1 MLALTYHRS
10 VPAFA
15 LVRASGGNPE
25 VATSALSMLHLGDVP
40 EPELPAAGWMRVM
53 PSLSGICGS
62 DLAAIG
68 GHASLYL
75 DPLTSYPFVPGHEV
89 VGVLEDG
96 SRVVIEPALALLQ
109 RDRGADRGRTAN
121 GLLREHRRGMGGGAG
136 RASVAGARGAG
147 HAFR

>member
-53 PSLSGICGS
+53 PTLSGICGS

-68 GHASLYL
+68 GHAFLFPPSP
-75 DPLTSYPFVPGHEV
+75 DVDSFVPGAGGGCAV
-89 VGVLEDG
+89 
-96 SRVVIEPALALLQ
+96 
-109 RDRGADRGRTAN
+109 RGREPKRDSA
-121 GLLREHRRGMGGGAG
+121 RRCVGGGG
-136 RASVAGARGAG
+136 VATVRLPLVGGPPG
-147 HAFR
+147 P

>member
-15 LVRASGGNPE
+15 VVRASGGNPQ

-96 SRVVIEPALALLQ
+96 SRVVIEPALAASCGASSRSV
-109 RDRGADRGRTAN
+109 RD
-121 GLLREHRRGMGGGAG
+121 
-136 RASVAGARGAG
+136 ARK
-147 HAFR
+147 

>member
-15 LVRASGGNPE
+15 VVRASGGNPQ

-75 DPLTSYPFVPGHEV
+75 DSLAFFSLVPGREGVGGLEGGSRGVIEADPGCV
-89 VGVLEDG
+89 VG
-96 SRVVIEPALALLQ
+96 
-109 RDRGADRGRTAN
+109 
-121 GLLREHRRGMGGGAG
+121 
-136 RASVAGARGAG
+136 
-147 HAFR
+147 

>member
-10 VPAFA
+10 IPSFA

-25 VATSALSMLHLGDVP
+25 VATSALSMLHFGDVP
-40 EPELPAAGWMRVM
+40 EPSLPASGWLRVL

-75 DPLTSYPFVPGHEV
+75 DPLTSYPFVPGHEGA
-89 VGVLEDG
+89 GVLDDD
-96 SRVVIEPALALLQ
+96 SRVVVEPALGCAV
-109 RDRGADRGRTAN
+109 RGVTPPSPRC
-121 GLLREHRRGMGGGAG
+121 GGSPPGP
-136 RASVAGARGAG
+136 RYHV
-147 HAFR
+147 H

>member
-40 EPELPAAGWMRVM
+40 EPELPAAGWMRVLH
-53 PSLSGICGS
+53 SLSGICGS

-89 VGVLEDG
+89 VGCW
-96 SRVVIEPALALLQ
+96 
-109 RDRGADRGRTAN
+109 RT
-121 GLLREHRRGMGGGAG
+121 GAG
-136 RASVAGARGAG
+136 WLSSPRWAASCAASSRYVRDARKAGRDSATTRPK
-147 HAFR
+147 